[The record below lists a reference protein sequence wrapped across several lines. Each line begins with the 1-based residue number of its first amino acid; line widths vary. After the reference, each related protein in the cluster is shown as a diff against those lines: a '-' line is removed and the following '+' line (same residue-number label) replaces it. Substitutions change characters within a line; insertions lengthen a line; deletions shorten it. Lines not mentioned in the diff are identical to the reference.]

1 MTNVTSILCDL
12 IYMMI
17 KVVKESAIVDHLIN
31 NDINEYIHLN
41 FDFPDEN
48 VIIMEKEVENEWW
61 MMYFNCAIN
70 VFRNGVGTVI
80 IY

>member
-61 MMYFNCAIN
+61 MMYFNCTIN

>member
-1 MTNVTSILCDL
+1 
-12 IYMMI
+12 MI

-48 VIIMEKEVENEWW
+48 VII
-61 MMYFNCAIN
+61 
-70 VFRNGVGTVI
+70 VGKKSRK
-80 IY
+80 

>member
-1 MTNVTSILCDL
+1 
-12 IYMMI
+12 MI

-31 NDINEYIHLN
+31 NDINEYRPLN

-48 VIIMEKEVENEWW
+48 VIIVEKEVENEWW

>member
-1 MTNVTSILCDL
+1 MTNVTSILCDF

-31 NDINEYIHLN
+31 NDINEYRPLN

-48 VIIMEKEVENEWW
+48 VIIVEKEVENEWW
-61 MMYFNCAIN
+61 MMYFNCTIN

>member
-1 MTNVTSILCDL
+1 
-12 IYMMI
+12 MI

-31 NDINEYIHLN
+31 NDINEYRHLN

-48 VIIMEKEVENEWW
+48 VIIVEKEVENEWW

>member
-1 MTNVTSILCDL
+1 
-12 IYMMI
+12 MI

>member
-1 MTNVTSILCDL
+1 MTNVTSILCDF

-17 KVVKESAIVDHLIN
+17 KVVKESAIADHLIN
-31 NDINEYIHLN
+31 NDINEYRPLN

-48 VIIMEKEVENEWW
+48 VIIVEKKVENEWW
-61 MMYFNCAIN
+61 MMYFNCTIN

>member
-1 MTNVTSILCDL
+1 
-12 IYMMI
+12 MMI

>member
-17 KVVKESAIVDHLIN
+17 KVVKESAIADHLIN
-31 NDINEYIHLN
+31 NDINEYRPLN

-48 VIIMEKEVENEWW
+48 VIIVEKEVENEWW

>member
-1 MTNVTSILCDL
+1 MTNVTSILCDF

>member
-1 MTNVTSILCDL
+1 MTNVTSILCDF

-31 NDINEYIHLN
+31 NDINEYRPLN

-48 VIIMEKEVENEWW
+48 VII
-61 MMYFNCAIN
+61 
-70 VFRNGVGTVI
+70 VGKKK
-80 IY
+80 